1 MLWSDYSSH
10 TYDELV
16 GSEGR
21 PRSAAQALSDHI
33 ETLGIEELQRRQR
46 AATAEIRAE
55 GITFAVAEEHGN
67 LDREWPFDV
76 IPRVIAADEWAQV
89 ERGLAQ
95 RLDALNRFIGDLYGE
110 RRAVKDG
117 VLPAEVLATSKYFLD
132 ACRGMRPRFG
142 VWAHICGT
150 DLVRGADGVIRVLE
164 DNLRVPSG
172 VSYMLENRNVTK
184 RVFPELFRGSSISPV
199 DGYTSRLYAL
209 LASLAPPDAA
219 APRIV
224 LLTPGV
230 GNSAYFEHCYLAQQ
244 MGVDLVE
251 GQDLVV
257 RDDRVYMKT
266 ITGLERVDVVYRRIG
281 DEYLDPETFN
291 PSSIIGCAGLMRAW
305 RAGHVALVNAPGAG
319 VADDKLVYS
328 YVPALIRYY
337 LGEDAIIPN
346 VETFRLFDERDRR
359 HVLADLRRFV
369 VKPTNESGGTG
380 VVVGSK
386 VSAARLEECRAE
398 VERDPR
404 NFIAQPIV
412 ELSTAPTLCDG
423 RLEPRHLDLRPFVLS
438 GADTYVTRGGLT
450 RVALRRGS
458 LVVNSCQGGG
468 SKDTFVVETRG
479 GT

>member
-10 TYDELV
+10 TYDELLS
-16 GSEGR
+16 SEGR
-21 PRSAAQALSDHI
+21 PRAVAEALSDHI
-33 ETLGIEELQRRQR
+33 ETLGIEELRRRQR

-55 GITFAVAEEHGN
+55 GITFAVAEEHGS

-76 IPRVIAADEWAQV
+76 IPRVIAADEWARV

-95 RLDALNRFIGDLYGE
+95 RLEALNRFIGDLYEE
-110 RRAVKDG
+110 RRVVKDG
-117 VLPAEVLATSKYFLD
+117 VLPAEVLATSRYFLD

-209 LASLAPPDAA
+209 LASLAPEDAA
-219 APRIV
+219 TPRIV

-251 GQDLVV
+251 GQDLLV
-257 RDDRVYMKT
+257 RDDRVFMKT
-266 ITGLERVDVVYRRIG
+266 IAGLERVDVIYRRIG
-281 DEYLDPETFN
+281 DEFLDPETFN

-337 LGEDAIIPN
+337 LGEDALLPN
-346 VETFRLFDERDRR
+346 VETFRLFDERDVARARGPPAVRRQARERVGRRRR
-359 HVLADLRRFV
+359 HRRQQG
-369 VKPTNESGGTG
+369 ERRG
-380 VVVGSK
+380 
-386 VSAARLEECRAE
+386 ARCVPSRGRA
-398 VERDPR
+398 RPPQLHR
-404 NFIAQPIV
+404 PAHRRA
-412 ELSTAPTLCDG
+412 LDG
-423 RLEPRHLDLRPFVLS
+423 AH
-438 GADTYVTRGGLT
+438 
-450 RVALRRGS
+450 ALRRT
-458 LVVNSCQGGG
+458 
-468 SKDTFVVETRG
+468 D
-479 GT
+479 